1 MLKSDLKELVVLA
14 STHVSDNMLRITL
27 GGDDIARLPADQ
39 ESAYIKLVFPQE
51 KGERPLL
58 RTYTIRHQREAEID
72 VDFALHSP
80 MGPATRWAVNARP
93 GDRIL
98 VGGPGDKKM
107 IYQPADWFLLA
118 GDMAALPALSVN
130 LARLPERARGYAVI
144 EVVSEADIQDLSHP
158 EHLRL
163 HWVINPHPTPER
175 SALLDKIQSLPRLDG
190 DPAVWAAC
198 EFNAMRALRR
208 YLKQEYD
215 LAKSHL
221 YISSYWKLDQS
232 EDEHKVVKRQDSE
245 QEAAAR

>member
-1 MLKSDLKELVVLA
+1 MPKSDLKELVVLA
-14 STHVSDNMLRITL
+14 SSYVSDNMLRITL
-27 GGDDIARLPADQ
+27 GDDIARLPADQ

-58 RTYTIRHQREAEID
+58 RTYTIRHQRQAEID

-98 VGGPGDKKM
+98 VGGPGDKNDL
-107 IYQPADWFLLA
+107 PARRLVFA
-118 GDMAALPALSVN
+118 GRRHGRLPALSVN